1 MRLVETAKFQKLRK
15 KVKEKQE
22 KEALKKAIIKILE
35 NPEEGKKLK
44 GEFINLRSFRYTAK
58 GQSKRLIYKK
68 ETDTI
73 VLFSFGPREGIYK
86 K

>member
-1 MRLVETAKFQKLRK
+1 MRLVETAKFKKLRK
-15 KVKEKQE
+15 KIKEKQE
-22 KEALKKAIIKILE
+22 KEALKEAIVKILE
-35 NPEEGKKLK
+35 NPEDGKKLK
-44 GEFINLRSFRYTAK
+44 GEFINLRSFRDTVK
-58 GQSKRLIYKK
+58 GQSKRLTYKK